1 MKLIAALIIT
11 VFMLIKLPFTG
22 LCQQITPADSLTGQA
37 SIPTENSKA
46 LHITTLTYG
55 GTGVLFTSVNNQF
68 TVMNGGRGSATF
80 NNRLTFGGGGW
91 GMAKG
96 VEVTNIQEDS
106 YSFIKMGYGGLE
118 IGYIVL
124 PGEKLNIGTHLMTAC
139 GALFKETIPDDGED
153 VMKIFPVVEPSV
165 FAQVSLGK
173 IFRLD
178 IGLSYRFVRG
188 SNFPEVSD
196 HDLSGFSCYL
206 AFLAGACKCSN

>member
-1 MKLIAALIIT
+1 
-11 VFMLIKLPFTG
+11 MLIKLPFTG
-22 LCQQITPADSLTGQA
+22 HCQQITPSDSLKEQA
-37 SIPTENSKA
+37 NIPTENSKA

-96 VEVTNIQEDS
+96 VAVTNIQEDS